1 MKTYV
6 VVFALLLFSYA
17 MQAQQYIIRY
27 DLAGENISYLKVK
40 KPGDTSTAPVI
51 HLSKTNRVNLQ
62 LVNAANS
69 YRRSLVILR
78 RLKQL
83 NQ

>member
-6 VVFALLLFSYA
+6 VIFALLLFGYA

-40 KPGDTSTAPVI
+40 NLEI
-51 HLSKTNRVNLQ
+51 HQRHPLFICQ
-62 LVNAANS
+62 
-69 YRRSLVILR
+69 
-78 RLKQL
+78 KQTV
-83 NQ
+83 